1 VKPRG
6 RPETSRL
13 AKFIKLPALSPTS
26 WLTAKNLF
34 SQAFAILVF
43 AVQAPILG
51 PRAFG
56 LISIVMVFIGF
67 CEVVLAEAISES
79 LISIRQVETS
89 HFDTVNTVIVLGSIV
104 FGGIVYAGAE
114 TAAHIFGDA
123 ELAPILRWMSILPLV
138 SSMAAAP
145 AAMAKRDM
153 LFQTLALRGMAS
165 LLVGGTIGLI
175 LTLLGY
181 GVWAL
186 VWQALFTRLISTIV
200 LWMAVPLRLRFR
212 FSRARLSDLMTF
224 ALPTLL
230 SRSMNW
236 GTGQFPRFIFGLY
249 WGATELG
256 LFGLGARLC
265 DILLELTLVPRYAA
279 ARVELRR
286 FATDP
291 VGLNEAAGRL
301 FFNMTLFAFPLCV
314 GGAAI
319 APDLFHAWLDARWYG
334 GIVPASMMMLMCAP
348 FVTHYCAGAIL
359 LAMNRQS
366 SEARMSIAQTVVTL
380 IVTLLFAPLGLIPA
394 TAAFAA
400 RPLLLLPVPAKLL
413 MSQCGIAGRTIFEAQ
428 RPALIAAC
436 LMGIGVTGL
445 RIALERHVSSVV
457 LLPVL
462 VVTGATIYCVMIS
475 ILRPEFVRDFLG
487 RFTSR

>member
-1 VKPRG
+1 MA
-6 RPETSRL
+6 T
-13 AKFIKLPALSPTS
+13 FIKLPALSPTS

-34 SQAFAILVF
+34 SQAFAIVVF

-51 PRAFG
+51 PHAFG

-67 CEVVLAEAISES
+67 CEVVLAEAIAES
-79 LISIRQVETS
+79 LISIRRIEPG
-89 HFDTVNTVIVLGSIV
+89 HFDTVNTVILLGSLL
-104 FGGIVYAGAE
+104 FGGMVYAGAGE
-114 TAAHIFGDA
+114 AARLFGDA
-123 ELAPILRWMSILPLV
+123 ELAPILRWMSILPVV

-145 AAMAKRDM
+145 GAMAKREM

-165 LLVGGTIGLI
+165 LLVGGTIGLA

-186 VWQALFTRLISTIV
+186 VWQALFTRLSSTIV
-200 LWMAVPLRLRFR
+200 LWMAVPLRLRFG
-212 FSRARLSDLMTF
+212 FSRVRLADLMIF

-230 SRSMNW
+230 SRIMSW

-286 FATDP
+286 FAADP
-291 VGLNEAAGRL
+291 AGLNEAASRL
-301 FFNMTLFAFPLCV
+301 FFNMSLFAFPLCI

-319 APDLFHAWLDARWYG
+319 APNLFHAWLDARWYG
-334 GIVPASMMMLMCAP
+334 GILPASMMMLMCAP

-366 SEARMSIAQTVVTL
+366 SEARLSIAQTVVTL
-380 IVTLLFAPLGLIPA
+380 IVTFLFAPLGLIPA
-394 TAAFAA
+394 TAAYAA

-413 MSQCGIAGRTIFEAQ
+413 ASQCGIAGRTIFEAQ
-428 RPALIAAC
+428 RPALIAAAV
-436 LMGIGVTGL
+436 MGIGVTVL
-445 RIALERHVSSVV
+445 RMALERHVASVV
-457 LLPVL
+457 LLPLL
-462 VVTGATIYCVMIS
+462 VAAGATFYCVMIS
-475 ILRPEFVRDFLG
+475 MLRPEFVREFLG
-487 RFTSR
+487 RFSSR